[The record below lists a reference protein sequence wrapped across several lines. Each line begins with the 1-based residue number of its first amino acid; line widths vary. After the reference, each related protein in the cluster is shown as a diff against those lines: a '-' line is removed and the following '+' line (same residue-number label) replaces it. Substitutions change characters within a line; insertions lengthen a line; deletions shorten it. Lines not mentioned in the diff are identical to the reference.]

1 MSTTAFTDHEISP
14 KSLWSY
20 MTVVFCTPTA
30 KFSINTFS
38 PAFEEDVQQVWDY
51 ENSVEQYQ
59 ATGGTC
65 KQSVLDQCL
74 QLHVWIDSQ

>member
-1 MSTTAFTDHEISP
+1 MRSVKIARN
-14 KSLWSY
+14 LQ
-20 MTVVFCTPTA
+20 VFCIATI
-30 KFSINTFS
+30 KFTIDVSLFS
-38 PAFEEDVQQVWDY
+38 PAFEEDVQQVWNY

>member
-1 MSTTAFTDHEISP
+1 MSTTKISR
-14 KSLWSY
+14 KIYDISVLTTQFSSHL
-20 MTVVFCTPTA
+20 TFC
-30 KFSINTFS
+30 S

>member
-1 MSTTAFTDHEISP
+1 MSSTEISR
-14 KSLWSY
+14 
-20 MTVVFCTPTA
+20 
-30 KFSINTFS
+30 KFYDSGVLTTQFSSHLTLFS